1 MGALTAILVDDEPLA
16 LKLLGSMLAQYNGI
30 EVVAEC
36 RSSKD
41 AVKQIQLLQ
50 PDLVFLDIHMPVL
63 SGFDVVKKLQADVL
77 PMVVFVTAFDQYAL
91 RAFDMHAVDYILK
104 PIDPSRL
111 GLAIN
116 RAMARYQLKDVG
128 VDKSTV
134 LSALATINDTNSDR
148 NSDRNR
154 DTNSDNNSDS
164 AEKKSYEVELDGT
177 SGQPDRLAIR
187 DGVHT
192 VLVRFEDI
200 DWIDAAG
207 DYMCVHVGSV
217 THVMRSTMKDLVG
230 KLPPSMFARIH
241 RSTMVNVKKVI
252 GLESLPR
259 GESLLLL
266 SNDVTLK
273 VSRNF
278 RKVIAKI
285 TC

>member
-116 RAMARYQLKDVG
+116 RAMERYQLKDVG

-148 NSDRNR
+148 NR
-154 DTNSDNNSDS
+154 DTNSDINSDS

-207 DYMCVHVGSV
+207 DYMCVHVGAV

-285 TC
+285 RR

>member
-116 RAMARYQLKDVG
+116 RAMERYQLKDVG

-134 LSALATINDTNSDR
+134 LSALDTILDTNSDTNSDR
-148 NSDRNR
+148 NRDRNR
-154 DTNSDNNSDS
+154 IRT
-164 AEKKSYEVELDGT
+164 AIAQRKKATRWNLM
-177 SGQPDRLAIR
+177 A
-187 DGVHT
+187 
-192 VLVRFEDI
+192 
-200 DWIDAAG
+200 
-207 DYMCVHVGSV
+207 
-217 THVMRSTMKDLVG
+217 
-230 KLPPSMFARIH
+230 LP
-241 RSTMVNVKKVI
+241 V
-252 GLESLPR
+252 SLT
-259 GESLLLL
+259 
-266 SNDVTLK
+266 D
-273 VSRNF
+273 
-278 RKVIAKI
+278 
-285 TC
+285 

>member
-116 RAMARYQLKDVG
+116 RAMERYQLKDVG

-154 DTNSDNNSDS
+154 DTNSDINSDS

-207 DYMCVHVGSV
+207 DYMCVHVGAV

-285 TC
+285 TR

>member
-116 RAMARYQLKDVG
+116 RAMERYQLKDVG

-134 LSALATINDTNSDR
+134 LSALDTILDTNSDR
-148 NSDRNR
+148 NRDRNR
-154 DTNSDNNSDS
+154 DTNSDS
-164 AEKKSYEVELDGT
+164 AEKKSYEVELVGT

-207 DYMCVHVGSV
+207 DYMCVHVGAV

-285 TC
+285 TR

>member
-116 RAMARYQLKDVG
+116 RAMERYQLKDVG

-134 LSALATINDTNSDR
+134 LSALDTILDTNSDTNSDR
-148 NSDRNR
+148 NRDRNR
-154 DTNSDNNSDS
+154 DTNSDS

-207 DYMCVHVGSV
+207 DYMCVHVGAV

-241 RSTMVNVKKVI
+241 RSTMVNVKAVI

-285 TC
+285 TR

>member
-41 AVKQIQLLQ
+41 AVKKIQLLQ

-116 RAMARYQLKDVG
+116 RAMERYQLKDVG

-134 LSALATINDTNSDR
+134 LSALDTILDTNSDTNSDR
-148 NSDRNR
+148 NRDRNR
-154 DTNSDNNSDS
+154 DTNSDS

-207 DYMCVHVGSV
+207 DYMCVHVGAV

-285 TC
+285 RR

>member
-116 RAMARYQLKDVG
+116 RAMERYQLKDVG

-134 LSALATINDTNSDR
+134 LSALDTILDTNSDTNSDR
-148 NSDRNR
+148 NRDRNR
-154 DTNSDNNSDS
+154 DTNSDS

-207 DYMCVHVGSV
+207 DYMCVHVGAV

-285 TC
+285 RR

>member
-134 LSALATINDTNSDR
+134 LSALDTILDTNSDTNSDR
-148 NSDRNR
+148 NSYRNR
-154 DTNSDNNSDS
+154 DTNSDS

-207 DYMCVHVGSV
+207 DYMCVHVGAV

-285 TC
+285 TR

>member
-116 RAMARYQLKDVG
+116 RAMERYQLKDVG

-148 NSDRNR
+148 NSD
-154 DTNSDNNSDS
+154 TNSDS

-207 DYMCVHVGSV
+207 DYMCVHVGAV

>member
-116 RAMARYQLKDVG
+116 RAMERYQLKDVG

-148 NSDRNR
+148 NR
-154 DTNSDNNSDS
+154 DTNSDINSDS

-207 DYMCVHVGSV
+207 DYMCVHVGAV

-285 TC
+285 TR

>member
-116 RAMARYQLKDVG
+116 RAMERYQLKDVG

-154 DTNSDNNSDS
+154 DTNSDTNSDS

-207 DYMCVHVGSV
+207 DYMCVHVGAV

-285 TC
+285 TR

>member
-116 RAMARYQLKDVG
+116 RAMERYQKKDVG

-134 LSALATINDTNSDR
+134 LSALDTILDTNSDTNSDR
-148 NSDRNR
+148 NSYRNR
-154 DTNSDNNSDS
+154 DTNSDS

-207 DYMCVHVGSV
+207 DYMCVHVGAV

-278 RKVIAKI
+278 RKVVAKI

>member
-1 MGALTAILVDDEPLA
+1 MGALIAILVDDEPLA

-116 RAMARYQLKDVG
+116 RAMERYQKKDVG

-148 NSDRNR
+148 NSYRNR
-154 DTNSDNNSDS
+154 DTNSDS

-207 DYMCVHVGSV
+207 DYMCVHVGAV

-278 RKVIAKI
+278 RKAVAKI

>member
-116 RAMARYQLKDVG
+116 RAMERYQLKDVG

-134 LSALATINDTNSDR
+134 LSALDTILDTNSD
-148 NSDRNR
+148 
-154 DTNSDNNSDS
+154 TNSDS

-207 DYMCVHVGSV
+207 DYMCVHVGAV

>member
-116 RAMARYQLKDVG
+116 RAMERYQLKDVG

-134 LSALATINDTNSDR
+134 LSALDTILDTNSDR
-148 NSDRNR
+148 NRGRNR
-154 DTNSDNNSDS
+154 DTNSDS

-207 DYMCVHVGSV
+207 DYMCVHVGAV

-285 TC
+285 TR

>member
-116 RAMARYQLKDVG
+116 RAMERYQKKDVG

-148 NSDRNR
+148 NSYRNR
-154 DTNSDNNSDS
+154 DTNSDS

-207 DYMCVHVGSV
+207 DYMCVHVGAV

-278 RKVIAKI
+278 RKVVAKI

>member
-116 RAMARYQLKDVG
+116 RAMERYQLKDVG

-134 LSALATINDTNSDR
+134 LSALDTILDTNSDTNSDR
-148 NSDRNR
+148 NRDRNR
-154 DTNSDNNSDS
+154 DTNSDS

-207 DYMCVHVGSV
+207 DYMCVHVGAV

-285 TC
+285 TR

>member
-16 LKLLGSMLAQYNGI
+16 LNLLGSMLAQYNGI

-207 DYMCVHVGSV
+207 DYMCVHVGAV

>member
-116 RAMARYQLKDVG
+116 RAMERYQLKDVG

-134 LSALATINDTNSDR
+134 LSALDTILDTNSD
-148 NSDRNR
+148 
-154 DTNSDNNSDS
+154 TNSDS

-207 DYMCVHVGSV
+207 DYMCVHVGAV

-285 TC
+285 RR

>member
-116 RAMARYQLKDVG
+116 RAMERYHLKDVG

-154 DTNSDNNSDS
+154 DTNSDINSDS

-207 DYMCVHVGSV
+207 DYMCVHVGAV

-285 TC
+285 TR

>member
-1 MGALTAILVDDEPLA
+1 MGALIAILVDDEPLA

-116 RAMARYQLKDVG
+116 RAMERYQKKDVG

-134 LSALATINDTNSDR
+134 LSALDTILDTNSDTNSDR
-148 NSDRNR
+148 NSYRNR
-154 DTNSDNNSDS
+154 DTNSDS

-207 DYMCVHVGSV
+207 DYMCVHVGAV

-285 TC
+285 TR

>member
-116 RAMARYQLKDVG
+116 RAMERYQLKDVG

-134 LSALATINDTNSDR
+134 LSALDTILDTNSDR

-154 DTNSDNNSDS
+154 DRNRDTNSDS

-207 DYMCVHVGSV
+207 DYMCVHVGAV

-285 TC
+285 TR

>member
-116 RAMARYQLKDVG
+116 RAMERYQLKDVG

-134 LSALATINDTNSDR
+134 LSALDTILDTNSDT

-154 DTNSDNNSDS
+154 DTNSDS

-207 DYMCVHVGSV
+207 DYMCVHVGAV

-285 TC
+285 RR

>member
-116 RAMARYQLKDVG
+116 RAMERYQLKDVG

-134 LSALATINDTNSDR
+134 LSALDTINHTNSDR
-148 NSDRNR
+148 NSYRNR
-154 DTNSDNNSDS
+154 DTNSDS

-207 DYMCVHVGSV
+207 DYMCVHVGAV

-278 RKVIAKI
+278 RKVVAKI

>member
-1 MGALTAILVDDEPLA
+1 MGALTTILVDDEPLA
-16 LKLLGSMLAQYNGI
+16 LKLLGSMLAKYNGI
-30 EVVAEC
+30 DVVAEC
-36 RSSKD
+36 RSSRD

-50 PDLVFLDIHMPVL
+50 PDLVFLDIHMPVF

-116 RAMARYQLKDVG
+116 RAMERYQLKDVG

-148 NSDRNR
+148 NR
-154 DTNSDNNSDS
+154 DTNSDINSDS

-207 DYMCVHVGSV
+207 DYMCVHVGAV

>member
-1 MGALTAILVDDEPLA
+1 MGALTTILVDDEPLA
-16 LKLLGSMLAQYNGI
+16 LKLLGSMLAKYNGI
-30 EVVAEC
+30 DVVAEC
-36 RSSKD
+36 RSSRD

-50 PDLVFLDIHMPVL
+50 PDLVFLDIHMPVF

-111 GLAIN
+111 GLAID
-116 RAMARYQLKDVG
+116 RAVERYQLKDVG
-128 VDKSTV
+128 ADKSTV
-134 LSALATINDTNSDR
+134 LSALDTINDTNSGTV
-148 NSDRNR
+148 SQ
-154 DTNSDNNSDS
+154 S
-164 AEKKSYEVELDGT
+164 AVQKSYDVELDGA

-187 DGVHT
+187 DGQHT

-207 DYMCVHVGSV
+207 DYMCVHVGAV
-217 THVMRSTMKDLVG
+217 THVMRSTMKDLVA
-230 KLPPSMFARIH
+230 KLPRSMFARIH

-278 RKVIAKI
+278 RKVTLKI

>member
-207 DYMCVHVGSV
+207 DYMCVHVGAV

>member
-116 RAMARYQLKDVG
+116 RAMERYQKKDVG

-148 NSDRNR
+148 NSYRNR
-154 DTNSDNNSDS
+154 DTNSDS

-207 DYMCVHVGSV
+207 DYMCVHVGAV

-285 TC
+285 TR

>member
-116 RAMARYQLKDVG
+116 RAMERYQLKDVG

-134 LSALATINDTNSDR
+134 LSALDTILDTNSDTNR
-148 NSDRNR
+148 DRNR
-154 DTNSDNNSDS
+154 DTNSDS

-207 DYMCVHVGSV
+207 DYMCVHVGAV

-285 TC
+285 TR

>member
-116 RAMARYQLKDVG
+116 RAMERYQLKDVG

-207 DYMCVHVGSV
+207 DYMCVHVGAV

>member
-116 RAMARYQLKDVG
+116 RAMERYQLKDVG

-148 NSDRNR
+148 NR
-154 DTNSDNNSDS
+154 DTNSDINSDS

-207 DYMCVHVGSV
+207 DYMCVHVGAV

>member
-1 MGALTAILVDDEPLA
+1 MGALTAVLVDDEPLA

-134 LSALATINDTNSDR
+134 LSALDTILDTNSDR
-148 NSDRNR
+148 NRGRNR
-154 DTNSDNNSDS
+154 DTNSDS

-207 DYMCVHVGSV
+207 DYMCVHVGAV

>member
-41 AVKQIQLLQ
+41 AVKKIQLLQ

-116 RAMARYQLKDVG
+116 RAMERYQLKDVG

-148 NSDRNR
+148 NRDRNR
-154 DTNSDNNSDS
+154 DTNSDS

-207 DYMCVHVGSV
+207 DYMCVHVGAV

-285 TC
+285 RR

>member
-134 LSALATINDTNSDR
+134 LSALDTILDTNSDR
-148 NSDRNR
+148 NRGRNR
-154 DTNSDNNSDS
+154 DTNSDS

-207 DYMCVHVGSV
+207 DYMCVHVGAV

>member
-116 RAMARYQLKDVG
+116 RAMERYQLKDVG

-134 LSALATINDTNSDR
+134 LSALATIHDT

-154 DTNSDNNSDS
+154 DTNSDTT
-164 AEKKSYEVELDGT
+164 AIAQRKKATRWNLM
-177 SGQPDRLAIR
+177 A
-187 DGVHT
+187 
-192 VLVRFEDI
+192 
-200 DWIDAAG
+200 
-207 DYMCVHVGSV
+207 
-217 THVMRSTMKDLVG
+217 
-230 KLPPSMFARIH
+230 LP
-241 RSTMVNVKKVI
+241 V
-252 GLESLPR
+252 SLT
-259 GESLLLL
+259 
-266 SNDVTLK
+266 D
-273 VSRNF
+273 
-278 RKVIAKI
+278 
-285 TC
+285 

>member
-1 MGALTAILVDDEPLA
+1 MGALTAVLVDDEPLA

-116 RAMARYQLKDVG
+116 RAMERYQLKDVG

-207 DYMCVHVGSV
+207 DYMCVHVGAV
-217 THVMRSTMKDLVG
+217 THAMRSTMKDLVG

>member
-1 MGALTAILVDDEPLA
+1 MGALIAILVDDEPLA

-116 RAMARYQLKDVG
+116 RAMERYQKKDVG

-148 NSDRNR
+148 NSYRNR
-154 DTNSDNNSDS
+154 DTNSDS

-207 DYMCVHVGSV
+207 DYMCVHVGAV

-278 RKVIAKI
+278 RKVVAKI

>member
-1 MGALTAILVDDEPLA
+1 MGALTAVLVDDEPLA

-207 DYMCVHVGSV
+207 DYMCVHVGAV